1 LNELAAFVYI
11 IKFVDIGINL
21 KVTIGVHVKNTGI
34 KGGISYHATRVIE
47 NKVGISDDWYKQRR
61 YDEKKTYE
69 GSIHKD
75 RDKKQPT
82 QKVSFQKDLIFNF
95 LYNRLC
101 KMYIN
106 GLGRGY

>member
-1 LNELAAFVYI
+1 ML
-11 IKFVDIGINL
+11 
-21 KVTIGVHVKNTGI
+21 HVKNTGI
-34 KGGISYHATRVIE
+34 KGDISCQKPKDE
-47 NKVGISDDWYKQRR
+47 WKQSWDFSDDWYQQRR